1 MNYLKYYK
9 NFKKKRK
16 IKHRFDKAAMLSFKK
31 DDPEEESQNL
41 HDNIIDRD
49 DIIYKDNAKRTSRFM
64 KYV

>member
-49 DIIYKDNAKRTSRFM
+49 DIIYNFW
-64 KYV
+64 